1 MSRGVTST
9 KHEKLDRICEI
20 FAPFPEGRE
29 QLSSAA
35 GGEDSFVPA
44 SGRDKNILSI
54 LCILSNKNRC

>member
-9 KHEKLDRICEI
+9 KHEKLDRIYRIYQI

-54 LCILSNKNRC
+54 L